1 MPSPVRRIAP
11 NPSRLTSR
19 SPPILKVELSLG
31 DAAANSLA
39 ALPAK
44 SDAPPARAAR
54 TNVRRVIP
62 LRSSPFAPKPSSSTK
77 CKVDSYTLLSLM
89 KFEPA
94 CVLRR
99 RLNEGESVVERDVAI
114 GVSMAR

>member
-1 MPSPVRRIAP
+1 
-11 NPSRLTSR
+11 
-19 SPPILKVELSLG
+19 
-31 DAAANSLA
+31 
-39 ALPAK
+39 
-44 SDAPPARAAR
+44 
-54 TNVRRVIP
+54 
-62 LRSSPFAPKPSSSTK
+62 
-77 CKVDSYTLLSLM
+77 M